1 VQSKLIYGLSE
12 QLPPQC
18 KKVFKMLSLHINHK
32 TVRSQKDR
40 AIVLIKQMIPEKLK
54 SVAGKMED
62 TGNK

>member
-1 VQSKLIYGLSE
+1 
-12 QLPPQC
+12 
-18 KKVFKMLSLHINHK
+18 MLYRQDMKFEEVADALHINHK

-54 SVAGKMED
+54 PVAGKIED